1 MMNLDIRLIN
11 TLLSQ
16 IAEEKDL
23 PKNIIVEA
31 LGEAIAGAYKKER
44 NLQGHKI
51 KIEFSDDYAVK
62 RIYEEK
68 LVRADDSK
76 DLNPKKEISLSEA
89 QKIKSDVKE
98 GDVLEFDLPL
108 ELDFGRIASQTA
120 RQVLV
125 QRIKEM
131 EKEYLFKEYKGR
143 ENEIFYSRVQRIE
156 KGIVYLEIGK
166 TTGVIFPTE
175 LMEGEE
181 LKVGQRIRALLYEVK
196 TEPKGVTLYLTR
208 RRDEFLKQLFATEIP
223 EINQNI
229 VEIKNLARE
238 PGSRSKIA
246 VVSNDPK
253 IDPIGACV
261 GQKGT
266 RISLILNE
274 LGWENIDIIKWDEN
288 PVKFIQNALSPAKV
302 MEVVVDEKEK
312 KATVKVSKDQLSLA
326 IGKNGQN
333 VRLAAKLTDYKID
346 IQEIDE
352 IK

>member
-1 MMNLDIRLIN
+1 MNLDMRLIN
-11 TLLSQ
+11 TLISQ
-16 IAEEKDL
+16 ISEEKDL
-23 PKNIIVEA
+23 PKSLIVTA
-31 LGEAIAGAYKKER
+31 LSEAIAGAYKKEH
-44 NLQGHKI
+44 NLQGHKV
-51 KIEFSDDYAVK
+51 KIEFDNDYAIK

-68 LVRADDSK
+68 IVKADNSENI
-76 DLNPKKEISLSEA
+76 NPKKEINLSEA
-89 QKIKSDVKE
+89 KKIKPDAKE
-98 GDVLEFDLPL
+98 GDVLEFDLPRQL
-108 ELDFGRIASQTA
+108 EFGRIASQTA

-125 QRIKEM
+125 QKIREM
-131 EKEYLFKEYKGR
+131 EKEHLFKEYKNK

-196 TEPKGVTLYLTR
+196 IEPKGVILYLTR
-208 RRDEFLKQLFATEIP
+208 RQDAFLKQLFISEIP

-229 VEIKNLARE
+229 VEIKGLARE
-238 PGSRSKIA
+238 PGSRAKIA
-246 VVSNDPK
+246 VMSHDPK

-274 LGWENIDIIKWDEN
+274 LGRENIDIIKWDEN
-288 PVKFIQNALSPAKV
+288 PAKFIQNALSPAKI
-302 MEVVVDEKEK
+302 MEVVVNEKEK
-312 KATVKVSKDQLSLA
+312 TAIAKVSKDQLSLA

-333 VRLAAKLTDYKID
+333 VRLASRLTGYKID
-346 IQEIDE
+346 IQEVVD
-352 IK
+352 K

>member
-1 MMNLDIRLIN
+1 MNLDMRLIN
-11 TLLSQ
+11 TLISQ

-23 PKNIIVEA
+23 PKNVIIEA
-31 LGEAIAGAYKKER
+31 LGEAIAGAYKKEH

-51 KIEFSDDYAVK
+51 KIEFSEDYAVK

-68 LVRADDSK
+68 IVRPADSK
-76 DLNPKKEISLSEA
+76 DINSKREISLAEA
-89 QKIKSDVKE
+89 QKIKPTVKE
-98 GDVLEFDLPL
+98 EEVLEFDLPL
-108 ELDFGRIASQTA
+108 KLEFGRIASQTA

-125 QRIKEM
+125 QKIREM

-166 TTGVIFPTE
+166 VTGVIFPTE

-181 LKVGQRIRALLYEVK
+181 LKIGQRIRALLYEVK
-196 TEPKGVTLYLTR
+196 VEPKGVTLYLTR
-208 RRDEFLKQLFATEIP
+208 RRDEFLKQLFITEIP

-229 VEIKNLARE
+229 VEIKTLARE

-246 VVSNDPK
+246 VVSHDAK

-274 LGWENIDIIKWDEN
+274 LGRENIDIVKWDEN
-288 PVKFIQNALSPAKV
+288 PSKFIQNALSPAKI
-302 MEVVVDEKEK
+302 MEVIIDEKERS
-312 KATVKVSKDQLSLA
+312 ALAKVSKDQLSLA

-333 VRLAAKLTDYKID
+333 VRLAARLTGYKID
-346 IQEIDE
+346 IQEIAD
-352 IK
+352 K